1 MIVTDPRLPSI
12 ATADIDWSNGAP
24 RCRRFGDVYF
34 CSENGLEETR
44 HVFIDQNR
52 LRERFSLLTAAS
64 PFVIAETGFGTGL
77 NFLAAWQVWD
87 ETATPR
93 NGCLHFV
100 SAERHPMTHDDL
112 ARALTLWPELKVYAD
127 QLLEQY
133 PAPTSGVHRLVLA
146 GGRVRLTLF
155 FGDVA
160 GFSGGCLVPGRFRAR
175 EKSGH
180 VDE

>member
-1 MIVTDPRLPSI
+1 MTDPRLPSI

-77 NFLAAWQVWD
+77 NFLAAWQNKH
-87 ETATPR
+87 R
-93 NGCLHFV
+93 N
-100 SAERHPMTHDDL
+100 RDP
-112 ARALTLWPELKVYAD
+112 
-127 QLLEQY
+127 
-133 PAPTSGVHRLVLA
+133 
-146 GGRVRLTLF
+146 
-155 FGDVA
+155 
-160 GFSGGCLVPGRFRAR
+160 
-175 EKSGH
+175 
-180 VDE
+180 